1 MAGFSNP
8 HSHHLPAF
16 LLRLR
21 ELGVTDVQLLKAL
34 EKTDRRLYIPDLAK
48 DEMWEDRDH
57 SIGYGQSA
65 GVLSLVAIVVD
76 ALKLQRQDKVLDI
89 GVGCG
94 YQTAV
99 LARLSRRVYGVE
111 RVRPLIRQAEKNLE
125 RDGIL
130 NATLYSGDGHAGWPM
145 QAPFNAIVLT
155 AACETVPPVLF
166 DQLAD
171 GGRLVAPMDEGHGEE
186 AITLFHKNGTEISSK
201 TIGRGEFPPLVP
213 GRVSDD

>member
-1 MAGFSNP
+1 MAGFSGP

-21 ELGVTDVQLLKAL
+21 EVGVTDVRLLKAL
-34 EKTDRRLYIPDLAK
+34 EKTDRRLYIPDLATE
-48 DEMWEDRDH
+48 EMWEDRDH
-57 SIGYGQSA
+57 SIGFGQSA
-65 GVLSLVAIVVD
+65 GVLSLVAVIVD
-76 ALKLQRQDKVLDI
+76 ALKLQPQDKVLDI

-94 YQTAV
+94 YQTAL

-111 RVRPLIRQAEKNLE
+111 RVRPLTRKAEKNLE
-125 RDGIL
+125 KDGVL
-130 NATLYSGDGHAGWPM
+130 NATLFSGDGHSGWPM

-171 GGRLVAPMDEGHGEE
+171 GGRLVAPVDEGHGEE
-186 AITLFHKNGTEISSK
+186 AITLFSKSGDTITAK
-201 TIGRGEFPPLVP
+201 TIGHGVFPPLVP

>member
-1 MAGFSNP
+1 MAGFSGP

-21 ELGVTDVQLLKAL
+21 ELGVTDVRLLKAL
-34 EKTDRRLYIPDLAK
+34 ERTDRRLYIPDLSTE
-48 DEMWEDRDH
+48 EMWEDRDH
-57 SIGYGQSA
+57 SIGFGQTA

-76 ALKLQRQDKVLDI
+76 GLKLQPHDKVLDI

-94 YQTAV
+94 YQTAL

-111 RVRPLIRQAEKNLE
+111 RVRPLTRQAEKNLE
-125 RDGIL
+125 RDGVL
-130 NATLYSGDGHAGWPM
+130 NATLYSGDGHAGWQM
-145 QAPFNAIVLT
+145 QAPFDAIVLT

-166 DQLAD
+166 EQLAD
-171 GGRLVAPMDEGHGEE
+171 GGRLVAPVDEGHGEE
-186 AITLFHKNGTEISSK
+186 AITLFKKSGETITSK

>member
-1 MAGFSNP
+1 MGGFSGP

-21 ELGVTDVQLLKAL
+21 EVGVTDVRVLKAL
-34 EKTDRRLYIPDLAK
+34 EKTDRRLYIPDLATE
-48 DEMWEDRDH
+48 EMWEDRDH
-57 SIGYGQSA
+57 SIGFGQSA
-65 GVLSLVAIVVD
+65 GVLSLVAMIVD
-76 ALKLQRQDKVLDI
+76 ALKLQPQDKVLDI

-94 YQTAV
+94 YQTAL

-111 RVRPLIRQAEKNLE
+111 RVRPLTRQAERNLE
-125 RDGIL
+125 KDGVL
-130 NATLYSGDGHAGWPM
+130 NATLFSGDGHSGWPM

-166 DQLAD
+166 DQLAE
-171 GGRLVAPMDEGHGEE
+171 GGRLVAPLDEGHGEE
-186 AITLFHKNGTEISSK
+186 AITLFQKAGDTITTK

>member
-48 DEMWEDRDH
+48 EEMWEDRDH

-201 TIGRGEFPPLVP
+201 TIGRGGFPPLVP